1 LAVATLSAALL
12 AGCSGASNFMA
23 DHTPEALGGLPADA
37 PSRPATPTA
46 YPAVNAVPAPR
57 ATTTLSYD
65 QQQLLQ
71 NDLISVRNRTCA
83 TPAGSPSTAG
93 AQAAN
98 STPNSPAPAC
108 NSAAAAPNP

>member
-1 LAVATLSAALL
+1 VAGLSAVLL

-37 PSRPATPTA
+37 PARSETPTP
-46 YPAVNAVPAPR
+46 YPAVNAMPAPR
-57 ATTTLSYD
+57 GTAPLSYD

-71 NDLISVRNRTCA
+71 NDLIAVRNRTCP
-83 TPAGSPSTAG
+83 TPPGSPSAAG
-93 AQAAN
+93 APAAN
-98 STPNSPAPAC
+98 STPNSAAPAC